1 MNISKPGNMDRVSV
15 DYMNVNILVIILY
28 CRLQDIT
35 IGGYW
40 VGNKWH
46 FFILFLKAAY
56 EPTLVLKLKL
66 INPKNNHKVF
76 KRSNKLLKIK
86 N

>member
-40 VGNKWH
+40 VGNK
-46 FFILFLKAAY
+46 
-56 EPTLVLKLKL
+56 
-66 INPKNNHKVF
+66 
-76 KRSNKLLKIK
+76 
-86 N
+86 